1 MTHNVILVFHRYQLL
16 ILGGQD
22 DRNIQQELQENNNHL
37 STNIKQYKIE
47 LSLILLTTLI
57 TT

>member
-1 MTHNVILVFHRYQLL
+1 MNHNVILVFHRYQLL

-37 STNIKQYKIE
+37 STNIKQDQYSYTI
-47 LSLILLTTLI
+47 SIQN
-57 TT
+57 